1 MSTASITF
9 RAYASNETF
18 RAVSFRA
25 DFTPSGDYVVRTQIV
40 GASAEAVD
48 IADITS
54 PPGLLWLRAL
64 DASASVDI
72 YKDAGATKAIGSVKH
87 GMPMV
92 MQPSGAIYAKNPGGN
107 TTLEVIA
114 FETVS
119 DLTITHLVP
128 TMGTGLYAYTALT
141 ATIGKTTFTTAEEHT
156 DASVGVNLMEHVKVS
171 VPLTT
176 SQSIVTSPTYTGLI
190 ACTKIATGTAESEIR
205 ISSSDATQ
213 FATFGI
219 NAGLL
224 IGNFVRPA
232 IYNNTEGVL
241 IDVFAVSLT

>member
-1 MSTASITF
+1 MSTASLTF

-25 DFTPSGDYVVRTQIV
+25 DFVPSGDYVVRSQIV

-64 DASASVDI
+64 DASASVDL
-72 YKDAGATKAIGSVKH
+72 YQDAGATKLIGYIKD

-92 MQPSGAIYAKNPGGN
+92 FQPSGAVYAKNPGGN

-119 DLTITHLVP
+119 DLTITHAVP
-128 TMGTGLYAYTALT
+128 SMGTGLYAYTSLT
-141 ATIGKTTFTTAEEHT
+141 ATIGETTFTTAEEHT
-156 DASVGVNLMEHVKVS
+156 DASVGVNLMEHVKLQ

-176 SQSIVTSPTYTGLI
+176 AQSIITSPTYTGLI
-190 ACTKIATGTAESEIR
+190 ACTQIASGTAPSEIQ
-205 ISSSDATQ
+205 ISDADTTQ
-213 FATFGI
+213 FAIFGT
-219 NAGLL
+219 NTGLL

-232 IYNNTEGVL
+232 IYNDTEGVL